1 MIYADKVVPQRN
13 LDIVFCH
20 TVPRSTYAFA
30 LDTKPLHLSISFL
43 EVQKVARC
51 VEWQYESQV
60 QTAMLS
66 RLKSS
71 VSSNTQLRE

>member
-1 MIYADKVVPQRN
+1 MQTKLYPKETWTLC
-13 LDIVFCH
+13 LDIQFLGQ
-20 TVPRSTYAFA
+20 PILFA
-30 LDTKPLHLSISFL
+30 LDTKPLHLSISSL
-43 EVQKVARC
+43 EVQKVAKC

-71 VSSNTQLRE
+71 VSSNTKLRK